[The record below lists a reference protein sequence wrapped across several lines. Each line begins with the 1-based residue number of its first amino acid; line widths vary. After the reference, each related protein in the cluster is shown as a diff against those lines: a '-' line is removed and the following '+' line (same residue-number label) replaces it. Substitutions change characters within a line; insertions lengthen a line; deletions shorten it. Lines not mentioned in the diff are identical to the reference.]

1 MTMPVQLTGPFVTDQ
16 LPRVAAEPVTI
27 TVARA
32 VRPGFEAQFLD
43 WQSEVVAAV
52 MEQPGCLGAT
62 VLHPGPHG
70 GAYQT
75 VFRFTDGLF
84 LRAWERSGIRAD
96 LMERGEAYVVEER
109 IQRTVGVESW
119 FRAPANAEKPRPWW
133 KRMLVETAWV
143 YPLSLI
149 MSLFV
154 APGLMALP
162 VVARVLVSSVLFY
175 VTARLT
181 IGPLRRHLR
190 SKRTLM

>member
-1 MTMPVQLTGPFVTDQ
+1 MELQLTGPFVTDQ
-16 LPRVAAEPVTI
+16 LPRVAGEPVTI
-27 TVARA
+27 TVART
-32 VRPGFEAQFLD
+32 VKPGCEALFLA
-43 WQSEVVAAV
+43 WQSEMVAAV

-62 VLHPGPHG
+62 VLHPGPDG

-75 VFRFTDGLF
+75 VFRFADGLF
-84 LRAWERSGIRAD
+84 LRAWERSEVRAD
-96 LMERGEAYVVEER
+96 LMDRGSHYVTEER

-119 FRAPANAEKPRPWW
+119 FRAPSHAEKPRPWW
-133 KRMLVETAWV
+133 KRLLVETAWV

-162 VVARVLVSSVLFY
+162 IIARVLVSSVLFY
-175 VTARLT
+175 LVARIT

-190 SKRTLM
+190 SKRTLT